1 MNNTTYSP
9 KASEI
14 EKKWYIIDAA
24 GKPVGRVAVE
34 AAKILRGKHKPTY
47 TPNMDTGDFVII
59 VNCKD
64 AVFTGRKLDQK
75 MYRHHTGYMGGLK
88 EKTVKT
94 FCFAETFPV

>member
-47 TPNMDTGDFVII
+47 TPIQAII
-59 VNCKD
+59 SI
-64 AVFTGRKLDQK
+64 
-75 MYRHHTGYMGGLK
+75 MYINSFFISKYN
-88 EKTVKT
+88 
-94 FCFAETFPV
+94 